1 MSQSQPLPTARTV
14 AASVLVRV
22 WKDRAFA
29 AAALDAEVSRAV
41 QLEPRDR
48 ALATELVYGSL
59 RLLPWIDARIE
70 KYATRGLGGVDAR
83 THAEMV
89 LSAYQLFFLERVP
102 AFAAVNE
109 AVEAI
114 KLARGAKLAAFANA
128 VLRKLATDAA
138 ATKGPS
144 LLLEA
149 VQASLPDWLRQALI
163 RTLGDD
169 GATAFSAA
177 GIEAPPVGLRVTHEA
192 ERDAWV
198 KTLAEAVPGGTF
210 EAGKVSPLAILARA
224 GGRAEAWPGFGRDWS
239 VQEEGSQLVGL
250 SLGARP
256 GDVVLDACAGRG
268 NKALLLARAVMGGT
282 GNVGAIDAVD
292 LYVNKLVRL
301 KLQVAEA
308 AALTHEELPLRDTFA
323 VDWSVGTGDVP
334 AGYDRALVDAP
345 CSGVGTLRRRPDLV
359 LRREPEDLARLASLQ
374 AAIVERVATRL
385 RPRGRLVYAVC
396 SVLKEEAEDVV
407 AAILASG
414 AGLVAV
420 PFDGEA
426 VRALSGDQTTLRLLP
441 HVHGTDGYFLAS
453 FERRAP

>member
-192 ERDAWV
+192 Q
-198 KTLAEAVPGGTF
+198 VPVLRMMQV
-210 EAGKVSPLAILARA
+210 GKSAIHQRA
-224 GGRAEAWPGFGRDWS
+224 HE
-239 VQEEGSQLVGL
+239 VQRQ
-250 SLGARP
+250 R
-256 GDVVLDACAGRG
+256 
-268 NKALLLARAVMGGT
+268 
-282 GNVGAIDAVD
+282 
-292 LYVNKLVRL
+292 
-301 KLQVAEA
+301 
-308 AALTHEELPLRDTFA
+308 
-323 VDWSVGTGDVP
+323 
-334 AGYDRALVDAP
+334 RALVAAQQQLRVGAP
-345 CSGVGTLRRRPDLV
+345 GLGREFHAIHQITAIRRQRHAIACFHVG
-359 LRREPEDLARLASLQ
+359 
-374 AAIVERVATRL
+374 
-385 RPRGRLVYAVC
+385 
-396 SVLKEEAEDVV
+396 
-407 AAILASG
+407 
-414 AGLVAV
+414 
-420 PFDGEA
+420 
-426 VRALSGDQTTLRLLP
+426 
-441 HVHGTDGYFLAS
+441 
-453 FERRAP
+453 